1 VAKVTHSYGLSRPV
15 DIHAP
20 MSERLSRS
28 IPREDT
34 RDQRKPRRSG
44 SAGRVVSHEL
54 ECVGSNPDVPAG
66 TLRCK
71 LAAHRLSMFVLYA
84 ESIRIAVEV
93 EVCRLISGGP
103 SGKGEEVVGDIVC
116 WVDDW

>member
-1 VAKVTHSYGLSRPV
+1 
-15 DIHAP
+15 
-20 MSERLSRS
+20 
-28 IPREDT
+28 
-34 RDQRKPRRSG
+34 
-44 SAGRVVSHEL
+44 
-54 ECVGSNPDVPAG
+54 
-66 TLRCK
+66 
-71 LAAHRLSMFVLYA
+71 MFVLYA